1 MEEQRIAST
10 YDQGSE
16 GNEDDQD
23 THPSQ
28 NASKVIEGFSLMRDL
43 RFLLM

>member
-1 MEEQRIAST
+1 MEEQCISGT
-10 YDQGSE
+10 YDQRSE

-28 NASKVIEGFSLMRDL
+28 NAS
-43 RFLLM
+43 